1 MRKNKTYYIQ
11 SRTSSVVLTSTR
23 IFSGIS
29 LEKANNDLFLIQ
41 RWFLKGIL
49 NLVVKTEWWNL
60 GRRTKQCVIPTE
72 AQQRGEDEYM
82 EETSEH

>member
-1 MRKNKTYYIQ
+1 MTFFKFRD
-11 SRTSSVVLTSTR
+11 
-23 IFSGIS
+23 G
-29 LEKANNDLFLIQ
+29 
-41 RWFLKGIL
+41 FLKGIL